1 MGCSSSVIEVNILH
15 CSKSPVE
22 ASEKFYSQCQCQVG
36 VNKYFF
42 QFCDPFQTFVCRH
55 VSLFFLW
62 FWGGIFLVLKFLVF
76 YFCLPGEDRA
86 AECQDLLLAEQEYFQ
101 EYFFRDLRGD
111 RNPHLGWYHWGTF
124 KAKPRMSASHRF
136 WFRKLE
142 KFIKDQK
149 LPKRTQVPEMIRCWR
164 GWLNLKYPK
173 IYYSYIF
180 RTSNGLW
187 RNHQLGG
194 NRG

>member
-42 QFCDPFQTFVCRH
+42 LFCDPFHSFVWRLFLFSFCG
-55 VSLFFLW
+55 SGEEFFLSC
-62 FWGGIFLVLKFLVF
+62 LVF

-101 EYFFRDLRGD
+101 EYFFRDIRRD

-124 KAKPRMSASHRF
+124 KAKPRISASHRF

-149 LPKRTQVPEMIRCWR
+149 LPKRTQVSEMIRCWR

-173 IYYSYIF
+173 IFYLYF
-180 RTSNGLW
+180 
-187 RNHQLGG
+187 
-194 NRG
+194 